1 MGPFGAALGRVVR
14 AFLHAFLATKLALM
28 NVSLGGRPEPPE
40 ALAFVEAS
48 SVTCALMS
56 GVFVGPP
63 TIVRGGLGVRLA
75 LSPRSM
81 KSWGLGVRDGGVDK
95 NAWARLRVVKASVS
109 SLERAFRAA
118 PTPCR
123 VGILTLGGGAG
134 ECAKSLTSRPTEKRS
149 LELR

>member
-14 AFLHAFLATKLALM
+14 AFLHAFLATTKLALM

-95 NAWARLRVVKASVS
+95 DAWARLRVVKASVF

-123 VGILTLGGGAG
+123 VDIWTLGGGVRKVSDEPADR
-134 ECAKSLTSRPTEKRS
+134 EKKS
-149 LELR
+149 

>member
-1 MGPFGAALGRVVR
+1 MAGTASGRQV
-14 AFLHAFLATKLALM
+14 
-28 NVSLGGRPEPPE
+28 E

-123 VGILTLGGGAG
+123 VGILTLGGGVQSP
-134 ECAKSLTSRPTEKRS
+134 SLTSRPTEKRS

>member
-14 AFLHAFLATKLALM
+14 AFLHAFLATTKLALM

-123 VGILTLGGGAG
+123 VGILTLGGGVQSP
-134 ECAKSLTSRPTEKRS
+134 SLTSRPTEKRS

>member
-1 MGPFGAALGRVVR
+1 
-14 AFLHAFLATKLALM
+14 M

-123 VGILTLGGGAG
+123 VGILTLGGGVQSP
-134 ECAKSLTSRPTEKRS
+134 SLTSRPTEKRS